1 MKIVAIIQARM
12 GSSRLPNKVLA
23 EINGKTLI
31 EIMIDRMRHAKL
43 INKLVVATTDSQSD
57 DVLNEWLLER
67 GVNVFR
73 GSEVDVLDRFYNC
86 ALLNSADI
94 VVRLTADD
102 PLKDPEIIDR
112 AIGILIK
119 DTNLDYVS
127 NTLNPTF
134 PEGLDVE
141 VLKFSALERA
151 HREAVLLSDREHVT
165 PYIWR
170 NVEKF
175 VTASFTHNENLN
187 HWRWTVDKKCD
198 LDFIREVLGGMGL
211 GHLVRFEEII
221 SHIKK
226 NPSLMEIN
234 MGTVRNEGYL
244 KSLKLEKT

>member
-23 EINGKTLI
+23 EINGKALI
-31 EIMIDRMRHAKL
+31 EILIDRMRRAKL
-43 INKLVVATTDSQSD
+43 INELVVATTDSQCD
-57 DVLNEWLLER
+57 DVLNEWLLEK
-67 GVNVFR
+67 GINVFR
-73 GSEVDVLDRFYNC
+73 GSEMDVLDRFYNC

-112 AIGILIK
+112 AIGILIN
-119 DTNLDYVS
+119 DINLDYVS
-127 NTLNPTF
+127 NTLSPTF

-141 VLKFSALERA
+141 VFKVSALERA

-170 NVEKF
+170 NLEKF
-175 VTASFTHNENLN
+175 AAASFAHNENLN

-198 LDFIREVLGGMGL
+198 LDFMREMLGGL
-211 GHLVRFEEII
+211 ASGHLVGFEEII
-221 SHIKK
+221 SYIKK

-234 MGTVRNEGYL
+234 MGIARNEGYL